1 MVALTQARSTPRRE
15 GTDFGR
21 PVAAGARIFGGALV
35 FLVGGYATSAVSAAA
50 IVDGRASET
59 VDNRDGAAGSLRVEV
74 DRGTFAYASAGGA
87 DAITAADIG
96 KDAYAVDDQTVG
108 LTNGGGT
115 RPRAGRIE
123 DVTTEG
129 VWVSIR

>member
-1 MVALTQARSTPRRE
+1 MVALTKDRNTPRRE

-21 PVAAGARIFGGALV
+21 PVAAGARIFAGGMV
-35 FLVGGYATSAVSAAA
+35 FLLNGLASAAVNA
-50 IVDGRASET
+50 AALVDGRAGET
-59 VDNRDGAAGSLRVEV
+59 VDNRDGGNGDLLVDV
-74 DRGTFAYASAGGA
+74 DRGTFAFASAGGA
-87 DAITAADIG
+87 DAIATDDIG
-96 KDAYAVDDQTVG
+96 KDCYAVDDQTVG

-123 DVTTEG
+123 DVDAAG